1 MELVADAT
9 LFFAIQYVVD
19 DLVRLAP
26 VRNGACHGGL
36 VFDQLNGHRQNRSGM
51 SRGNRRVLVDDR

>member
-26 VRNGACHGGL
+26 IRNGACHG
-36 VFDQLNGHRQNRSGM
+36 
-51 SRGNRRVLVDDR
+51 